1 MRITKNI
8 RNLTLILIAAAI
20 AGCQGAA
27 QQEPTA
33 EPVKVAPVAKEAVT
47 TDKNYQVERGDN
59 LWAISGKAEIYANPY
74 QWPLIYKKNTGKIR
88 DADLIYPGQV
98 LAIDANPAASEVGAA
113 VQHAKTRGR
122 WSIGVV
128 EESDKA
134 YLRR

>member
-8 RNLTLILIAAAI
+8 RNFSLVLIAAAI

-27 QQEPTA
+27 QQEPAA
-33 EPVKVAPVAKEAVT
+33 EPVTVAPVAKAVT
-47 TDKNYQVERGDN
+47 SDKNYQVTRGDN

-74 QWPLIYKKNTGKIR
+74 QWPLIYKKNTDKIK

-98 LAIDANPAASEVGAA
+98 LAVDGNPAAAEVGAA